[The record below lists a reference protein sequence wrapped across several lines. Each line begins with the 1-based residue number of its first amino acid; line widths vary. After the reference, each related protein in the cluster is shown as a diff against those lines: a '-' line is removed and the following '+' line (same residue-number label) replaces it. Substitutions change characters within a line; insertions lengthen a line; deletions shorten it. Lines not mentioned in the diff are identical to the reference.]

1 VHEPSLAERSWEHDL
16 DQLRARF
23 DVVETT
29 FRCGAREFT
38 LAHPRNADELI
49 TEEDFE
55 RDERLPYWADVWPSS
70 QVLADHVVRH
80 KGNGRRALE
89 LGCGSG
95 LVACAL
101 SAAGYAVTATDY
113 YADALAFT
121 HNNVWRNTGR
131 RIATRL
137 VDWRDLPRD
146 LGRFS
151 VVVASD
157 VLYEHTHGELVS
169 DALLATLDDEGYAL
183 IADPGRL
190 SVQTF
195 LDCAEESGMA
205 LTDQWANPIGEGK
218 MKQTVTL
225 YALRIR

>member
-1 VHEPSLAERSWEHDL
+1 MHEPSTSGPSWERDL
-16 DQLRARF
+16 ESLRTRF
-23 DVVETT
+23 DVAETS
-29 FRCGAREFT
+29 FRCGNRTFV
-38 LAHPRNADELI
+38 LAHPRNSDDLI
-49 TEEDFE
+49 TEEDFV

-101 SAAGYAVTATDY
+101 AAAGYAVTATDY
-113 YADALAFT
+113 YADALEFT

-137 VDWRDLPRD
+137 VDWRALPRD
-146 LGRFS
+146 LGRHAL
-151 VVVASD
+151 VAASD
-157 VLYEHTHGELVS
+157 VLYEPAHGELVA
-169 DALLATLDDEGYAL
+169 DALLATLDDDGFAL

-190 SVQTF
+190 SAQAF
-195 LDCAEESGMA
+195 LDSAEEGGMA
-205 LTDQWANPIGEGK
+205 LSDEWVTPIGEGK
-218 MKQTVTL
+218 TQHRVTI